1 MSRKT
6 FVSVIIGVVVV
17 ILAVGAFLYK
27 DFRDFCNSSVP
38 IFAYHRVEN
47 ADDIYSVLPKDF
59 EEEMAYLQQE
69 GYQSLNLNEYAMAR
83 QKHEKL
89 HKKMVLIFDDGYLDN
104 LTNAAPIMQKYGYTG
119 SVFLAVKFDGWPGY
133 LDWDHDLKLLKYGW
147 EIGSHTYTHRALTK
161 LTPEEVNVE
170 LFKSKEFVQGLY
182 CPPSGPTLSYPTGA
196 TNKQVAKQVADAGYI
211 AAVCG
216 VVGVNTDTTPMQELR
231 RVNAFHKKGQSL
243 TYFKR
248 QLMKAQLAS
257 WSLSHGVNFMGF
269 WDKFKGNVR

>member
-6 FVSVIIGVVVV
+6 FVSVIIVLVVF

-104 LTNAAPIMQKYGYTG
+104 LTNAAPIMKNM
-119 SVFLAVKFDGWPGY
+119 A
-133 LDWDHDLKLLKYGW
+133 
-147 EIGSHTYTHRALTK
+147 I
-161 LTPEEVNVE
+161 
-170 LFKSKEFVQGLY
+170 QGL
-182 CPPSGPTLSYPTGA
+182 
-196 TNKQVAKQVADAGYI
+196 
-211 AAVCG
+211 
-216 VVGVNTDTTPMQELR
+216 
-231 RVNAFHKKGQSL
+231 F
-243 TYFKR
+243 F
-248 QLMKAQLAS
+248 
-257 WSLSHGVNFMGF
+257 
-269 WDKFKGNVR
+269 